1 MASLEKTLERARIAL
16 NNALNE
22 PQVLNTLTQYGY
34 DAARLQEGLTLYAT
48 ARTLV
53 QVQHDARQSKV
64 SATKSFQ
71 QSLRQTKLHYHHDL
85 RAARLALK
93 EYEESRYFLQ
103 LKGTRAKQFD
113 SWHEQARDFYF
124 GLQDKPELQMLV
136 ATTGVTADRINQ
148 GIQWLQALDTARLQ
162 KSTEKGNAGDLARQR
177 NAALLALTRWMGIFR
192 QVARA
197 AFATQPAYLAT
208 LGLEPEPRKRKK
220 TDEAQQ
226 AQTKPAK
233 VKKSRAKKKATKP
246 AESTPVTQAASVTVL
261 M

>member
-22 PQVLNTLTQYGY
+22 PLVLNTLTQYGY
-34 DAARLQEGLTLYAT
+34 DATRLQEGLALYEA

-53 QVQHDARQSKV
+53 QVQSDARHSKV

-71 QSLRQTKLHYHHDL
+71 QSLRQAKLHYHHDL

-93 EYEESRYFLQ
+93 EHEESRYFLQ

-124 GLQDKPELQMLV
+124 GLRDKPELQMLV
-136 ATTGVTADRINQ
+136 ATTGVTAERINQ
-148 GIQWLQALDTARLQ
+148 GIQWLQALDAARLQ
-162 KSTEKGNAGDLARQR
+162 KSTEKGSAGDWCRQR
-177 NAALLALTRWMGIFR
+177 NEALLALTRWMGVFR

-197 AFATQPAYLAT
+197 AFAAQPAYLTT
-208 LGLEPEPRKRKK
+208 LGLEPEPRKHKK
-220 TDEAQQ
+220 TDAAQQ
-226 AQTKPAK
+226 EQTKPAK
-233 VKKSRAKKKATKP
+233 VKKSRAKKKETTKV
-246 AESTPVTQAASVTVL
+246 ESAPVTQAASVTVL